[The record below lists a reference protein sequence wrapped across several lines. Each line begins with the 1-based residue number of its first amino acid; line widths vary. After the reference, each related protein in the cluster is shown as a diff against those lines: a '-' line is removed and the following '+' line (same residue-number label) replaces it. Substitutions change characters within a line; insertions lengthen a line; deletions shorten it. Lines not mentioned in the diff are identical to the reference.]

1 MNIRCCAYVHKK
13 FLFSG
18 IAVISGF
25 ACRFPPPFFFEKS
38 EKRPCFLLRVMLLSM
53 DRNIFPA

>member
-38 EKRPCFLLRVMLLSM
+38 EKRPFFFAAYDAIDISY
-53 DRNIFPA
+53 